1 MNKDVLT
8 SDGENLGRP
17 AGIVDDN
24 GSAVL
29 VLSSGGFLGLGAK
42 EVPVPMERVTIEDD
56 ALIVETMSEQ
66 EVEDASGFNFDASQ
80 QLADD
85 ETVEVTGA

>member
-1 MNKDVLT
+1 M
-8 SDGENLGRP
+8 
-17 AGIVDDN
+17 
-24 GSAVL
+24 
-29 VLSSGGFLGLGAK
+29 
-42 EVPVPMERVTIEDD
+42 PMERVTIEDD